1 MVTKSFSVKL
11 SRIRNKKD
19 SEYFAYRINI
29 PKTVADELE
38 LEDKDR
44 VFCKIQKAEWYHTLD
59 WSTMEKTWDGLPS
72 NIQQQIQEGGFAC
85 RKRIY
90 MFTKMQVFL
99 QELVLS
105 HRKTKQIS
113 KIFRIGELDK
123 ITIQVKHTP
132 KNTKF
137 MRSCPNSKVT
147 NTWASFSDHTDL
159 KARLAS

>member
-72 NIQQQIQEGGFAC
+72 NIQQQIQEGGLLVGTNLHVHKNAGISAGTSF
-85 RKRIY
+85 IS
-90 MFTKMQVFL
+90 
-99 QELVLS
+99 QEN
-105 HRKTKQIS
+105 R
-113 KIFRIGELDK
+113 
-123 ITIQVKHTP
+123 
-132 KNTKF
+132 
-137 MRSCPNSKVT
+137 
-147 NTWASFSDHTDL
+147 TDL
-159 KARLAS
+159 QNFQNRGAG